1 MKIDLSR
8 FQAAF
13 FEESAEHLT
22 TMEEGLLQLER
33 RPDDLDL
40 INRIFRAAHSI
51 KGNSGMFKLTA
62 ITEFTHLLENLLD
75 QLRTGKRD
83 LTKPVIDLLLESTDG
98 LKHLIEAAK
107 TGEAHDQNRIAAL
120 QQRLTGGTG
129 CHEVAQAVAVHID
142 QTPLRRVTIEWTPG
156 PTLFQRGLD
165 PVQIVK
171 ELEQLGRVQT
181 ILRGLQG
188 LPSLVDLDPERC
200 YLAWTFILYT
210 AASDQAIADVFEF
223 VREDSQMT
231 IETDPSGPCPSVS
244 SGSLGVSLP
253 DSKDCPAR
261 PSLATGDA
269 SSATAG
275 GATGTVP
282 KKSDA
287 ASIRVDTEKIDKL
300 INLVGELV
308 ITQSMLSQLGSH
320 FESHELPV
328 LQERLAQLERN
339 TREIQERVM
348 SIRMLPVAMVFNKF
362 PRVVRDL
369 AAKSG
374 KDIRLVL
381 TGEETE
387 LDKTVIESIGDPLTH
402 LIRNAA
408 DHALEPPD
416 ERIALGKPA
425 QGTVRL
431 SAYQE
436 GGNIYISV
444 QDDGRGLNREKIMA
458 KARASDMVGPDEQ
471 LSDDQVWLLIFRAGF
486 STAEQVTEVS
496 GRGVGMDVVRRNIE
510 ALGGT
515 IAIKTAAGQGTTF
528 LLKLPLTLAIVEG
541 MAVRVGSETY
551 LVPLLS
557 IIESL
562 QPPAG
567 AVKTIVGKGQVINV
581 RGLYIPIVR
590 LYEAFHLE
598 ADHTDPMDA
607 ILIIVE
613 TESER
618 VALMVDELLGQQ
630 QVVIKNLEQNF
641 HKVDG
646 LAGAT
651 ILGDGTVGFIID
663 VRGMLALS
671 RGVPVAA

>member
-13 FEESAEHLT
+13 FEESAEHVT

-75 QLRTGKRD
+75 QLRTGQRE
-83 LTKPVIDLLLESTDG
+83 LTKPVIDVLLESTDG

-107 TGEAHDQNRIAAL
+107 TGEAHDEGRIATLRA
-120 QQRLTGGTG
+120 RLTGGAG
-129 CHEVAQAVAVHID
+129 HAEAPAVAVV
-142 QTPLRRVTIEWTPG
+142 QTVQTSRRVKIEWTPG

-171 ELEQLGRVQT
+171 ELEHLGSVQT
-181 ILRGLQG
+181 ILRGLEG
-188 LPSLVDLDPERC
+188 LPALVDLDPERC
-200 YLAWTFILYT
+200 YLAWTFLLDT
-210 AASDQAIADVFEF
+210 AESDQTIAEVFEF
-223 VREDSQMT
+223 VREDSQITM
-231 IETDPSGPCPSVS
+231 ETDASAVCPTIPSGPVVDVIPTGSRES
-244 SGSLGVSLP
+244 S
-253 DSKDCPAR
+253 AR
-261 PSLATGDA
+261 PLTTTAEAPSTMAPGL
-269 SSATAG
+269 SSAG
-275 GATGTVP
+275 P
-282 KKSDA
+282 KKSDG

-308 ITQSMLSQLGSH
+308 ITQSMLSQLGNH
-320 FESHELPV
+320 FESHDLPV

-374 KDIRLVL
+374 KNIQLIL
-381 TGEETE
+381 AGEETE

-408 DHALEPPD
+408 DHALEYPE
-416 ERIALGKPA
+416 ERLALGKPA

-444 QDDGRGLNREKIMA
+444 QDDGRGLNREKIVA
-458 KARASDMVGPDEQ
+458 KARASGIIGADEQ
-471 LSDDQVWLLIFRAGF
+471 LSDEQVWLLIFRAGF
-486 STAEQVTEVS
+486 STAEKVTEVS

-510 ALGGT
+510 GLGGT
-515 IAIKTAAGQGTTF
+515 IAIKTSAGQGTTF

-567 AVKTIVGKGQVINV
+567 AVKTIVGRGQVINV

-598 ADHTDPMDA
+598 ADHTDPMQA

-646 LAGAT
+646 IAGAT
-651 ILGDGTVGFIID
+651 ILGDGTVGFIVD

-671 RGVPVAA
+671 RGVAVAA

>member
-98 LKHLIEAAK
+98 LKHLIETAK
-107 TGEAHDQNRIAAL
+107 TGEAHDQNLIAAL
-120 QQRLTGGTG
+120 HQRLTGGTG
-129 CHEVAQAVAVHID
+129 DHEVAQAVPVHID
-142 QTPLRRVTIEWTPG
+142 QPLRRVTIDWTPG

-171 ELEQLGRVQT
+171 ELEPLGCVQT

-188 LPSLVDLDPERC
+188 LPSLADLDPERC
-200 YLAWTFILYT
+200 YLAWTFILET
-210 AASDQAIADVFEF
+210 AVSDQAIADVFEF

-231 IETDPSGPCPSVS
+231 IETRPSSACSSAS
-244 SGSLGVSLP
+244 SGSLDVSLP
-253 DSKDCPAR
+253 DSKESPA
-261 PSLATGDA
+261 PSHATSDPPSATG
-269 SSATAG
+269 AG
-275 GATGTVP
+275 TTSTVP

-287 ASIRVDTEKIDKL
+287 GSIRVDTEKIDKL

-308 ITQSMLSQLGSH
+308 ITQSMLSQLGNH
-320 FESHELPV
+320 FENHDLPV

-374 KDIRLVL
+374 KDIQLVL

-444 QDDGRGLNREKIMA
+444 QDDGRGLNRDKIVA
-458 KARASDMVGPDEQ
+458 KARAGGIIGPDEQ
-471 LSDDQVWLLIFRAGF
+471 LSDDEVWLLIFRAGF
-486 STAEQVTEVS
+486 STADQVTEVS

-515 IAIKTAAGQGTTF
+515 IAIKTTAGQGTTF

-541 MAVRVGSETY
+541 MSVRVGSETY

-562 QPPAG
+562 QPPSG

-581 RGLYIPIVR
+581 RGVYIPIVR

-646 LAGAT
+646 IAGAT
-651 ILGDGTVGFIID
+651 ILGDGTVGFIVD

>member
-13 FEESAEHLT
+13 FEESAEHVT

-75 QLRTGKRD
+75 HLRTGQRT
-83 LTKPVIDLLLESTDG
+83 LTKPVMDALLESTDG

-107 TGEAHDQNRIAAL
+107 TGEAYDEGRIAIL
-120 QQRLTGGTG
+120 RERLTGG
-129 CHEVAQAVAVHID
+129 AVHAEAPPTAAVVQSL
-142 QTPLRRVTIEWTPG
+142 QTSRRIKIEWTPG

-171 ELEQLGRVQT
+171 ELEQMGRVQT
-181 ILRGLQG
+181 ILRGLDA
-188 LPSLVDLDPERC
+188 LPALADLDPERC
-200 YLAWTFILYT
+200 YLAWTFILDT
-210 AASDQAIADVFEF
+210 AESDQTIAEVFEF
-223 VREDSQMT
+223 VREDSQIVM
-231 IETDPSGPCPSVS
+231 ETDAVAVCPSIS
-244 SGSLGVSLP
+244 S
-253 DSKDCPAR
+253 DSVVPAVPTGTSA
-261 PSLATGDA
+261 PSR
-269 SSATAG
+269 SATI
-275 GATGTVP
+275 GAVP
-282 KKSDA
+282 SAVPPNPSAQVAKKSDG

-308 ITQSMLSQLGSH
+308 ITQSMLSQLGNH
-320 FESHELPV
+320 FENPDLPV

-374 KDIRLVL
+374 KDIQLIL
-381 TGEETE
+381 AGEETE

-408 DHALEPPD
+408 DHALESPE
-416 ERIALGKPA
+416 ERLTLGKPA

-444 QDDGRGLNREKIMA
+444 QDDGRGLNRDKIVA
-458 KARASDMVGPDEQ
+458 KARASGIIGPDEQ
-471 LSDDQVWLLIFRAGF
+471 LSDEQVWLLIFRAGF
-486 STAEQVTEVS
+486 STAEKVTEVS

-510 ALGGT
+510 GLGGT
-515 IAIKTAAGQGTTF
+515 IAIKTEAGQGTTF

-562 QPPAG
+562 QPSAG

-598 ADHTDPMDA
+598 ADHTEPTEA

-646 LAGAT
+646 IAGAT
-651 ILGDGTVGFIID
+651 ILGDGTVGFIVD

-671 RGVPVAA
+671 RGVAVAA

>member
-13 FEESAEHLT
+13 FEESAEHVT

-75 QLRTGKRD
+75 QLRTGQRT
-83 LTKPVIDLLLESTDG
+83 LTKPVMDALLESTDG

-107 TGEAHDQNRIAAL
+107 TGEAHDEGRIAIL
-120 QQRLTGGTG
+120 RERLTGG
-129 CHEVAQAVAVHID
+129 AVHIEA
-142 QTPLRRVTIEWTPG
+142 PPVAAVHSPRASRRVKIEWTPG

-171 ELEQLGRVQT
+171 ELEHVGRVQT
-181 ILRGLQG
+181 ILRGLEA
-188 LPSLVDLDPERC
+188 LPALADLDPERC
-200 YLAWTFILYT
+200 YLAWTFVLDT
-210 AASDQAIADVFEF
+210 AESDQTIAEVFEF
-223 VREDSQMT
+223 VREDSQIVM
-231 IETDPSGPCPSVS
+231 EADAASVCPSIAC
-244 SGSLGVSLP
+244 
-253 DSKDCPAR
+253 DSVTPAVPTGTSV
-261 PSLATGDA
+261 PSRSTVTGDVPPA
-269 SSATAG
+269 MVPNPAG
-275 GATGTVP
+275 PVA
-282 KKSDA
+282 KKSDG

-308 ITQSMLSQLGSH
+308 ITQSMLSQLGNH
-320 FESHELPV
+320 FESPDLPV

-374 KDIRLVL
+374 KDIQLIL
-381 TGEETE
+381 AGEETE

-408 DHALEPPD
+408 DHALESPE
-416 ERIALGKPA
+416 ERLALGKPA

-444 QDDGRGLNREKIMA
+444 QDDGRGLNRDKIVA
-458 KARASDMVGPDEQ
+458 KAQASGIIGPDEQ
-471 LSDDQVWLLIFRAGF
+471 LSDEQVWLLIFRAGF
-486 STAEQVTEVS
+486 STAEKVTEVS

-510 ALGGT
+510 GLGGT
-515 IAIKTAAGQGTTF
+515 IAIKTEAGQGTTF

-562 QPPAG
+562 QPSAG

-598 ADHTDPMDA
+598 ADHTEPTQA

-646 LAGAT
+646 IAGAT
-651 ILGDGTVGFIID
+651 ILGDGTVGFIVD
-663 VRGMLALS
+663 VRGMLAIS
-671 RGVPVAA
+671 RGVAVAA

>member
-62 ITEFTHLLENLLD
+62 ITDFTHLLENLLD
-75 QLRTGKRD
+75 QLRTGQRD
-83 LTKPVIDLLLESTDG
+83 LTKHVIDLLLESTDG
-98 LKHLIEAAK
+98 LKHLIEAAR
-107 TGEAHDQNRIAAL
+107 TGEAHDDTRVATL
-120 QQRLTGGTG
+120 RERLTGGPGSHATAQV
-129 CHEVAQAVAVHID
+129 VAA
-142 QTPLRRVTIEWTPG
+142 PLEQSSRRRVTIEWIPG

-171 ELEQLGRVQT
+171 ELEQLGSVQT
-181 ILRGLQG
+181 IVRGLDH
-188 LPSLVDLDPERC
+188 LPALVDMDPERC
-200 YLAWTFILYT
+200 YLAWTIFVDT
-210 AASDQAIADVFEF
+210 AEPDQVIADVFEF
-223 VREDSQMT
+223 VREDSQIT
-231 IETDPSGPCPSVS
+231 IKTDPSCASDSSVS
-244 SGSLGVSLP
+244 SKTVSLP
-253 DSKDCPAR
+253 GSQDPADR
-261 PSLATGDA
+261 PSHPTCEGPNSTADSATGK
-269 SSATAG
+269 
-275 GATGTVP
+275 VL
-282 KKSDA
+282 KKGDG

-308 ITQSMLSQLGSH
+308 ITQSMLSQLGNH
-320 FESHELPV
+320 FEPHDVPV

-374 KDIRLVL
+374 KDIQLVL
-381 TGEETE
+381 AGEETE

-416 ERIALGKPA
+416 ERIAVGKPA

-444 QDDGRGLNREKIMA
+444 QDDGRGLNRDKIVA
-458 KARASDMVGPDEQ
+458 KARASGIIAADEQ

-486 STAEQVTEVS
+486 STADQVTEVS

-567 AVKTIVGKGQVINV
+567 AVKTIAGRGQVINV
-581 RGLYIPIVR
+581 RGMYIPIVR

-598 ADHTDPMDA
+598 ADYTDPTKA

-613 TESER
+613 TEHER

-646 LAGAT
+646 IAGAT
-651 ILGDGTVGFIID
+651 ILGDGTVGFIVD

>member
-1 MKIDLSR
+1 
-8 FQAAF
+8 
-13 FEESAEHLT
+13 
-22 TMEEGLLQLER
+22 MEEGLLQLER

-83 LTKPVIDLLLESTDG
+83 LTKPAIDLLLESTDG
-98 LKHLIEAAK
+98 LKHLIETAK

-120 QQRLTGGTG
+120 HQQLSGGTG
-129 CHEVAQAVAVHID
+129 DHEVAQGVPVHID
-142 QTPLRRVTIEWTPG
+142 QPLRRVTIDWTPG

-171 ELEQLGRVQT
+171 ELEALGCVRT

-188 LPSLVDLDPERC
+188 LPSLADLDPERC
-200 YLAWTFILYT
+200 YLAWTFILDT
-210 AASDQAIADVFEF
+210 AASDQAIAEVFEF

-231 IETDPSGPCPSVS
+231 IETRPSSPCSSAS
-244 SGSLGVSLP
+244 SGSLDVSP
-253 DSKDCPAR
+253 DSRDSPA
-261 PSLATGDA
+261 PSHATSDSPSATGAGTA
-269 SSATAG
+269 SA
-275 GATGTVP
+275 VP

-287 ASIRVDTEKIDKL
+287 GSIRVDTEKIDKL

-308 ITQSMLSQLGSH
+308 ITQSMLSQLGNH
-320 FESHELPV
+320 FESHDLPV

-374 KDIRLVL
+374 KDIQLVL

-444 QDDGRGLNREKIMA
+444 QDDGRGLNRDKIVA
-458 KARASDMVGPDEQ
+458 KARAGGIIGPDEQ
-471 LSDDQVWLLIFRAGF
+471 LSDDEVWLLIFRAGF
-486 STAEQVTEVS
+486 STADQVTEVS

-515 IAIKTAAGQGTTF
+515 IAIKTTAGQGTTF

-562 QPPAG
+562 QPPSG

-581 RGLYIPIVR
+581 RGVYIPIVR

-646 LAGAT
+646 IAGAT
-651 ILGDGTVGFIID
+651 ILGDGTVGFIVD

>member
-107 TGEAHDQNRIAAL
+107 TGEAHEQNRIAAL

-129 CHEVAQAVAVHID
+129 DHEVAQAVPVHID
-142 QTPLRRVTIEWTPG
+142 QPLRRVTIDWTPG

-171 ELEQLGRVQT
+171 ELEPLGRVQT

-188 LPSLVDLDPERC
+188 LPSLADLEPERC
-200 YLAWTFILYT
+200 YLAWTFILDT

-231 IETDPSGPCPSVS
+231 IETRPCSSAS
-244 SGSLGVSLP
+244 SGSLDMSLP
-253 DSKDCPAR
+253 DPKESPA
-261 PSLATGDA
+261 PSHATSDPPSATG
-269 SSATAG
+269 AG
-275 GATGTVP
+275 TTSTVP

-287 ASIRVDTEKIDKL
+287 GSIRVDTEKIDKL

-308 ITQSMLSQLGSH
+308 ITQSMLSQLGNH
-320 FESHELPV
+320 FEIHDLPV

-374 KDIRLVL
+374 KDIQLVL

-444 QDDGRGLNREKIMA
+444 QDDGRGLNRDKIVA
-458 KARASDMVGPDEQ
+458 KARAGGIIGPDEQ
-471 LSDDQVWLLIFRAGF
+471 LSDDEVWLLIFRAGF
-486 STAEQVTEVS
+486 STADQVTEVS

-515 IAIKTAAGQGTTF
+515 IAIKTTAGQGTTF

-562 QPPAG
+562 QPPSG

-581 RGLYIPIVR
+581 RGVYIPIVR

-646 LAGAT
+646 IAGAT
-651 ILGDGTVGFIID
+651 ILGDGTVGFIVD

>member
-13 FEESAEHLT
+13 FEESAEHVA

-40 INRIFRAAHSI
+40 VNRIFRAAHSI
-51 KGNSGMFKLTA
+51 KGNSGMFKLIA

-75 QLRTGKRD
+75 QLRTSQRT
-83 LTKPVIDLLLESTDG
+83 LTKAVIDLLLESTDG

-107 TGEAHDQNRIAAL
+107 TGEVHDEGRIATL
-120 QQRLTGGTG
+120 RERLMGGAG
-129 CHEVAQAVAVHID
+129 MAEVATEPVVQGL
-142 QTPLRRVTIEWTPG
+142 PSSRRVTIEWTPG

-171 ELEQLGRVQT
+171 ELEHLGRVRT
-181 ILRGLQG
+181 ILRGVQG
-188 LPSLVDLDPERC
+188 LPALADLDPERC
-200 YLAWTFILYT
+200 YLAWTCILDT
-210 AASDQAIADVFEF
+210 AESDQTIADVFEF
-223 VREDSQMT
+223 VREDSQIVMEADAAAVSPLT
-231 IETDPSGPCPSVS
+231 PTDAVVPAVSTSPSESSRLAIASGDAPSPMMPSPSG
-244 SGSLGVSLP
+244 
-253 DSKDCPAR
+253 
-261 PSLATGDA
+261 T
-269 SSATAG
+269 T
-275 GATGTVP
+275 P
-282 KKSDA
+282 KKSDG

-308 ITQSMLSQLGSH
+308 ITQSMLSQLGNH
-320 FESHELPV
+320 FESPDLPV

-348 SIRMLPVAMVFNKF
+348 SIRMLPIAMVFNKF

-374 KDIRLVL
+374 KEIQLIVA
-381 TGEETE
+381 GEETE

-408 DHALEPPD
+408 DHGLESPE
-416 ERIALGKPA
+416 ERMALGKSA
-425 QGTVRL
+425 QGTLRL

-444 QDDGRGLNREKIMA
+444 QDDGRGLDRDKIVA
-458 KARASDMVGPDEQ
+458 KARASGIIGVDEH
-471 LSDDQVWLLIFRAGF
+471 LSDEQVWLLIFRAGF
-486 STAEQVTEVS
+486 STAEKVTEVS

-515 IAIKTAAGQGTTF
+515 IAIKTVAGQGTTF

-557 IIESL
+557 ILESL
-562 QPPAG
+562 QPSAG

-581 RGLYIPIVR
+581 RGTYIPIVR
-590 LYEAFHLE
+590 LYEAFHLD
-598 ADHTDPMDA
+598 ADHTDPMRA

-646 LAGAT
+646 IAGAT
-651 ILGDGTVGFIID
+651 ILGDGTVGFIVD

-671 RGVPVAA
+671 RGVAVAA

>member
-40 INRIFRAAHSI
+40 VNRIFRAAHSI

-75 QLRTGKRD
+75 QLRTGQRE
-83 LTKPVIDLLLESTDG
+83 LTKPVIDVLLESTDG

-107 TGEAHDQNRIAAL
+107 TGDGHDEGRIGILRERLAGGAVNPQVPTVTEGQIL
-120 QQRLTGGTG
+120 QTS
-129 CHEVAQAVAVHID
+129 
-142 QTPLRRVTIEWTPG
+142 RRVKIEWTPG

-171 ELEQLGRVQT
+171 ELEHLGRVHT
-181 ILRGLQG
+181 VLRGVEG
-188 LPSLVDLDPERC
+188 LPALVDLDPERC
-200 YLAWTFILYT
+200 YLAWTFVLDT
-210 AASDQAIADVFEF
+210 AESDQRIAEVFEF
-223 VREDSQMT
+223 VREDSQITMEPDAST
-231 IETDPSGPCPSVS
+231 VCPSISTHSVVPAVPTGSSASSRPAAAIGEVSSTMVSSPSG
-244 SGSLGVSLP
+244 
-253 DSKDCPAR
+253 
-261 PSLATGDA
+261 
-269 SSATAG
+269 
-275 GATGTVP
+275 TVA
-282 KKSDA
+282 KKSDGP
-287 ASIRVDTEKIDKL
+287 SIRVDTEKIDKL

-308 ITQSMLSQLGSH
+308 ITQSMLSQLGNH
-320 FESHELPV
+320 FENPDLPV

-374 KDIRLVL
+374 KDIQLIL
-381 TGEETE
+381 AGEETE

-408 DHALEPPD
+408 DHALESPE
-416 ERIALGKPA
+416 ERLALGKPA

-444 QDDGRGLNREKIMA
+444 QDDGRGLNRDKIVA
-458 KARASDMVGPDEQ
+458 KARASGIIGPDEQ
-471 LSDDQVWLLIFRAGF
+471 LSDEQVWLLIFRAGF
-486 STAEQVTEVS
+486 STAEKVTEVS

-510 ALGGT
+510 GLGGT
-515 IAIKTAAGQGTTF
+515 IAIKTAAGQGTIF

-562 QPPAG
+562 QPPVG
-567 AVKTIVGKGQVINV
+567 AVKTIAGKGQVINV
-581 RGLYIPIVR
+581 RGVYIPIVR
-590 LYEAFHLE
+590 LYEAFHLK
-598 ADHTDPMDA
+598 ADHTEPTQA

-641 HKVDG
+641 HRVDG
-646 LAGAT
+646 IAGAT
-651 ILGDGTVGFIID
+651 ILGDGTVGFIVD

-671 RGVPVAA
+671 RGVAVAA